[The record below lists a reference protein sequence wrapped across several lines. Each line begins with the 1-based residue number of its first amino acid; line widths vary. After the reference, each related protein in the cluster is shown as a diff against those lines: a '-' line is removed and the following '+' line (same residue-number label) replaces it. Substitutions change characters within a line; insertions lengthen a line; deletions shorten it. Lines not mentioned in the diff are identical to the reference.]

1 MDKLAELESR
11 IRKLENELI
20 SSQQAVR
27 LLLDIEEIRTLRMKY
42 HEAVCEGQSF
52 KIAPLFIEDGE
63 FDFGFMSRGKNIKQ
77 YFDFASVR
85 STFFKQY
92 IHNHQ
97 VVIAGNTACG
107 SSYQEAVSVV
117 NGRTF
122 TIAGRYDDTYQRTEL
137 GWRFKKITFDPY
149 MMLPSPLQEISK
161 SETRKI
167 DPYQGFIERDE
178 DGNLIIPESLRTAT
192 D

>member
-1 MDKLAELESR
+1 MDKVAELEVR
-11 IRKLENELI
+11 VRKLEDDLAL
-20 SSQQAVR
+20 SQRVIRQ
-27 LLLDIEEIRTLRMKY
+27 LLDIEEIRTLRLKY
-42 HEAVCEGQSF
+42 HEAVSEGQSF
-52 KIAPLFIEDGE
+52 KIAPLFVEDGE

-97 VVIAGNTACG
+97 VIVTGDTASG

-122 TIAGRYDDTYQRTEL
+122 SIAGRYDDIYQRTEQ

-149 MMLPSPLQEISK
+149 IMLPSPMQDIANP
-161 SETRKI
+161 ETRKV
-167 DPYQGFIERDE
+167 DPYKGFIQRDAN
-178 DGNLIIPESLRTAT
+178 GNLIVPNEVRR
-192 D
+192 